1 MAKPT
6 WLSRLLTPMKRAG
19 PAPPSPGLRAWRGD
33 LGGTEAR
40 LHLRVEPDGTGL
52 LLVNASAA
60 VRLAPTG
67 VTMAEGL
74 FDDADD
80 KAILARLA
88 RSYRGP
94 KATMADDLARLR
106 SVVAELAAAPGGA
119 WPIQNLSDG
128 DSVSAPLEEWVRVG
142 AEAALITELDHLWK
156 RGVPHVTLLAGEDPA
171 ALVRGVERAED
182 LGMIC
187 GARVVAS
194 DLDMA
199 TLDQLVA
206 AGLDC
211 LQFPVLST
219 EPAVHD
225 ALLGAGDHAAAL
237 ALLDAAAE
245 RDLCAVGELALV
257 EATAD
262 GIRDVADL
270 VAARRCGVLAVWA
283 IVGDPPEALPPTAM
297 PQLEEE
303 VEELAESGTVHVLY
317 TPPAHA
323 AGPLPEQ
330 VRKGVH

>member
-1 MAKPT
+1 MAAPT

-19 PAPPSPGLRAWRGD
+19 AVAPTPGLRAWRGD

-40 LHLRVEPDGTGL
+40 MHLRVEPDGTGL
-52 LLVNASAA
+52 LLINASAA

-67 VTMAEGL
+67 VVMAEGL

-80 KAILARLA
+80 KAIVARLA
-88 RSYRGP
+88 RSFRGP
-94 KATMADDLARLR
+94 RATMADDLAHLR
-106 SVVAELAAAPGGA
+106 SVLTELAAAPGGA

-128 DSVSAPLEEWVRVG
+128 DSVSAPLEEWVEVG
-142 AEAALITELDHLWK
+142 EEAALIAELDRLWA
-156 RGVPHVTLLAGEDPA
+156 RGVPHVTLLAGSAPA

-194 DLDMA
+194 DLDPA
-199 TLDQLVA
+199 TLDQLVQ

-225 ALLGAGDHAAAL
+225 ALLGAGDHATAL
-237 ALLDAAAE
+237 ALLDAAAAQ
-245 RDLCAVGELALV
+245 DLCAVAELALV
-257 EATAD
+257 ETTAD

-270 VAARRCGVLAVWA
+270 VSAHSCSVLAVWA
-283 IVGDPPEALPPTAM
+283 VVGEVDGALPETAL
-297 PQLEEE
+297 PQLEAE

-317 TPPAHA
+317 TPPADA
-323 AGPLPEQ
+323 IGPLPDQ
-330 VRKGVH
+330 VRKGAH

>member
-1 MAKPT
+1 MAAPT
-6 WLSRLLTPMKRAG
+6 WLSRLLMPMKRAG
-19 PAPPSPGLRAWRGD
+19 PAAPSPGLRAWRGD

-40 LHLRVEPDGTGL
+40 LHLRVEPNGTGL
-52 LLVNASAA
+52 LLINASAA

-67 VTMAEGL
+67 VLMAQGL
-74 FDDADD
+74 FDGADD

-94 KATMADDLARLR
+94 KATMADDLAHLR

-128 DSVSAPLEEWVRVG
+128 DSVSAPLEEWVHVG
-142 AEAALITELDHLWK
+142 EEATLIAELDRLWQL
-156 RGVPHVTLLAGEDPA
+156 GVPHVTLVAGSDPA

-187 GARVVAS
+187 GARIVAS
-194 DLDMA
+194 NLDIA
-199 TLDQLVA
+199 TLDRLVE

-211 LQFPVLST
+211 LQFPLVST
-219 EPAVHD
+219 EADVHD

-245 RDLCAVGELALV
+245 RDLCAVAELVLV

-270 VAARRCGVLAVWA
+270 LAERSCGVLAVWA
-283 IVGDPPEALPPTAM
+283 VVGDPPEALPPTAV

-317 TPPAHA
+317 TAPVQAV
-323 AGPLPEQ
+323 GPLAEQ
-330 VRKGVH
+330 VRKGAH